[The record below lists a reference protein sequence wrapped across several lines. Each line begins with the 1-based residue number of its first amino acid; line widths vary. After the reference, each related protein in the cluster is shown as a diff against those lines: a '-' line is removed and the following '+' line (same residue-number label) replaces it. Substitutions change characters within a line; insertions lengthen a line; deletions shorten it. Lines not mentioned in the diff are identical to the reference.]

1 MLFSTSFY
9 MRWVCSCRFYSD
21 CGYVYMLVL
30 VDVDVLV
37 DVRSGGGACRL
48 RVCSLGLLVSD
59 YRDVWNC
66 AFLSCRLSYYKFL
79 QNGDCTKRLM
89 PRSVTP

>member
-1 MLFSTSFY
+1 MF
-9 MRWVCSCRFYSD
+9 
-21 CGYVYMLVL
+21 VL
-30 VDVDVLV
+30 VV
-37 DVRSGGGACRL
+37 VRSGVGACRL

-79 QNGDCTKRLM
+79 QNGDCTNRLM